1 MGPPLRKRLGLSD
14 YGAET
19 RTDRGTMARTLMYP
33 FALGGTLALACVPLA
48 PAGDAG
54 RLGAIA
60 AVCWAAA
67 ALLLAAYDAM
77 PRWSFTFLAAVGTS
91 LLLWTVAAG
100 GSAAQACAPLLG
112 LPAAYAAFFMRKLE
126 AALMVALAVGG
137 YVAAAMLGPGLPA
150 GQVTVTA
157 VGIAAAAG
165 LVGMQRVNA
174 NRLIWRLTDAAVT
187 DALTGLMNRR
197 GFQEL
202 IETELERARRS
213 GQPLSLLM
221 GDLDRFKA
229 LNDNFGHGAGDRALE
244 QLSLILDTAKRRID
258 TAARIGGEEFAV
270 VLPDSDEHAAY
281 ILAERMRREVRET
294 FMYEPYE
301 LTISIGVATFPVH
314 GTSVETLVAQADEA
328 LYAAKAL
335 GRDRTVVYSEELGR
349 NVEAETGE
357 ASPRTERHSATV
369 LALADVIDARDS
381 GTAAHSHTVGRYA
394 AAIARELGLPESVVE
409 RVRFSG
415 IVHDVGKIGIP
426 DSILKKPGWLS
437 AEDWIEMRRHPE
449 IGASILAGADLED
462 VSEWV
467 LAHHERPDGTG
478 YPHGKLAH
486 EIPLEARILAVA
498 DAYEAMRSDRV
509 YRAALS
515 EDEARAELERCA
527 GTQFDKRVVQA
538 FLKVLDSYSEPSRL
552 RLVR

>member
-1 MGPPLRKRLGLSD
+1 
-14 YGAET
+14 
-19 RTDRGTMARTLMYP
+19 MARALMYP
-33 FALGGTLALACVPLA
+33 FALGGTLALAALALA
-48 PAGDAG
+48 PAGDMA

-60 AVCWAAA
+60 AVCWAGA

-77 PRWSFTFLAAVGTS
+77 PAWSFTFLTAVGTS
-91 LLLWTVAAG
+91 LLLWTVASGGDAAG
-100 GSAAQACAPLLG
+100 ACAPLLA

-126 AALMVALAVGG
+126 MALVVALAAFG
-137 YVAAAMLGPGLPA
+137 YVVAALAGPQLAG
-150 GQVTVTA
+150 GQVAVTA
-157 VGIAAAAG
+157 VGIVAAAG
-165 LVGMQRVNA
+165 LVGMQRANA
-174 NRLIWRLTDAAVT
+174 NRLIWRLSDAAVT

-197 GFQEL
+197 GFQDL

-213 GQPLSLLM
+213 AQPLSLVI

-229 LNDNFGHGAGDRALE
+229 LNDNFGHAAGDRALQ
-244 QLSLILDTAKRRID
+244 QLALILDTAKRRID

-294 FMYEPYE
+294 FIYEPFE
-301 LTISIGVATFPVH
+301 LTISLGVATFPPH
-314 GTSVETLVAQADEA
+314 GTSVETLLARADEA

-335 GRDRTVVYSEELGR
+335 GRDRTVVYREDLGR
-349 NVEAETGE
+349 NVAEATGE
-357 ASPRTERHSATV
+357 PAPHTDRHSATV
-369 LALADVIDARDS
+369 LALADVIDARDR
-381 GTAAHSHTVGRYA
+381 GTAQHSQTVGRYA
-394 AAIARELGLPESVVE
+394 AAIARELGLPESIVE

-415 IVHDVGKIGIP
+415 VVHDVGKIGIP
-426 DSILKKPGWLS
+426 DAILRKPGWLS

-449 IGASILAGADLED
+449 IGASILSGANLTD

-467 LAHHERPDGTG
+467 RAHHERPDGTG
-478 YPHGKLAH
+478 YPHGISGR

-515 EDEARAELERCA
+515 EEEARAELARCA
-527 GTQFDKRVVQA
+527 GTQFDRRVVEA
-538 FLKVLDSYSEPSRL
+538 FLRVLDTHAEPTRL
-552 RLVR
+552 KLVR